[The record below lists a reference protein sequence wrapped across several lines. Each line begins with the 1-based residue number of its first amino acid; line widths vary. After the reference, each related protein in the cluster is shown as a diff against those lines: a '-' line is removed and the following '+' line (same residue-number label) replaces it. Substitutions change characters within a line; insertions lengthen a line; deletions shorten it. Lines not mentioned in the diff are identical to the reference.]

1 MVDFRHL
8 ALPRKGEQDFMADPD
23 FSLAA
28 LKRIIEEFA
37 AFVANKG
44 SVSESD
50 TRVKLVDRVLVQV
63 LGWPEEVITREEH
76 VDSGFIDYSLIVQTR
91 RYVAVEAKK
100 EGVAFTFPE
109 TTSKTLKLSGSLL
122 TNKAISDA
130 ITQVRGYCDDGGI
143 RYAIATNGDA
153 WIVFRAIR
161 EDLPWRQG
169 NARIFP
175 TLQYVESHFTDFWNL
190 LSFGAVQRGSLDE
203 EFGPS
208 KRTPRKLERVVDQ
221 LYGADLPLQR
231 NRLHIQLHPLI
242 QKIFEDIAN
251 QDPVEILQSCYVHA
265 ASLRI
270 VAKDLN
276 AVIVDAM
283 PRFLKQ
289 QGTESLTQGPYDAG
303 LFGTAVAQA
312 LTSSGGQLYLILGGI
327 GSGKTTF
334 MKRYQRTVGK
344 AVLDSRGIWFHL
356 DFLEAP
362 VDPSGLEKLAWQ
374 GILDQLRNRYHDMN
388 LETRHSIKKA
398 FADKIEVVSQTIRAY
413 MLPAGGLDKEISPY
427 LQKWQ
432 DDVADYVPRL
442 LRILKND
449 KHLSPVVF
457 IDNVDQLSPSYQSQV
472 FLLAERI
479 TRTVGSISVLALR
492 EESYYTASIQKTLTA
507 FTSRKFHIASPH
519 FRKLIDNRIKFA
531 LRILVDGKG
540 PVEYVFPSGVSV
552 DRKAIA
558 DLLRI
563 IEVSIFQQNRNIA
576 RFIEA
581 LCFGN
586 MRQALDMFTMFMT
599 SGATDVDKM
608 LNIYRKSG
616 AYYVAFHEFVKSIM
630 LGERRYY
637 KDQAS
642 AIINVFD
649 CGSERNSS
657 HFTSLRII
665 RALLVRRGEW
675 NREGQGFVDIAQL
688 LSMSEDVFDNR
699 EDVLRSLNRLVARQL
714 IEANTKSTETISGAS
729 HVRVTSAGWYYSS
742 FLVKAFSYVDL
753 VLQDTPLDDT
763 QLAHKLRNYVEQV
776 DNLSDREEQ
785 KLERMLVR
793 FARVRSFLDY
803 LLSEEQREEKQFDLE
818 KRGGIWAES
827 FVLIIRSQVEKEI
840 AWIRKRYEENRE
852 RYAEDIHIDSD
863 GLDLDNS
870 YDNEEDEDEEE
881 PQTSLDQ
888 S

>member
-1 MVDFRHL
+1 V
-8 ALPRKGEQDFMADPD
+8 ADPD
-23 FSLAA
+23 SALTA
-28 LKRIIEEFA
+28 LKHIIEEFA
-37 AFVANKG
+37 AFVADRG
-44 SVSESD
+44 SASEAD
-50 TRVKLVDRVLVQV
+50 TRVKLIDRVLVQV

-76 VDSGFIDYSLIVQTR
+76 VNSGFIDYSLVIQTR

-109 TTSKTLKLSGSLL
+109 TSSKTLKLSGPLL
-122 TNKAISDA
+122 TDKAISNA
-130 ITQVRGYCDDGGI
+130 IKQVRAYCDDGGI
-143 RYAIATNGDA
+143 RYAIATNGTA

-161 EDLPWRQG
+161 EDMSWRDG
-169 NARIFP
+169 SARIFP
-175 TLQYVESHFTDFWNL
+175 SLLYIENNFTDFWNL

-208 KRTPRKLERVVDQ
+208 KRTPRKLERVVDR
-221 LYGADLPLQR
+221 LYDADLPLQR

-265 ASLRI
+265 ASLKI
-270 VAKDLN
+270 VAEDLN
-276 AVIVDAM
+276 AVIVDAV

-289 QGTESLTQGPYDAG
+289 LGTEALTQGPYDAG
-303 LFGTAVAQA
+303 SFGTAVAQA
-312 LTSSGGQLYLILGGI
+312 LTSNAGQLYLILGGI

-374 GILDQLRNRYHDMN
+374 GILDQLRSRYHDKN
-388 LETRHSIKKA
+388 LETRHNIKKA
-398 FADKIEVVSQTIRAY
+398 FTDKIEVISQTIRAY

-432 DDVADYVPRL
+432 DDVADYVPRF
-442 LRILKND
+442 LRIMKND
-449 KHLSPVVF
+449 KQLSSVVF
-457 IDNVDQLSPSYQSQV
+457 IDNVDQLSPAYQAQV

-479 TRTVGSISVLALR
+479 TRTVGSVTVLALR

-531 LRILVDGKG
+531 LKILVDGKG
-540 PVEYVFPSGVSV
+540 PVEYVFPGGVSV
-552 DRKAIA
+552 DRNAIA

-608 LNIYRKSG
+608 INIYRKSG

-642 AIINVFD
+642 TVINVFD

-657 HFTSLRII
+657 HFTCLRII
-665 RALLVRRGEW
+665 RALSVRRGEW
-675 NREGQGFVDIAQL
+675 NREGQGFVDIASL

-699 EDVLRSLNRLVARQL
+699 EDVIRSLNRLVGRQL

-742 FLVKAFSYVDL
+742 FLVKAFSYLDL

-763 QLAHKLRNYVEQV
+763 ELANKLRTYVEQV

-785 KLERMLVR
+785 KLDRMHVR
-793 FARVRSFLDY
+793 FTRVRNFLDY
-803 LLSEEQREEKQFDLE
+803 LFREEQREERQFDLA
-818 KRGGIWAES
+818 KRGGIWADS
-827 FVLIIRSQVEKEI
+827 FVVPIRSQIENEI
-840 AWIRKRYEENRE
+840 KWIRRRLEENRE
-852 RYAEDIHIDSD
+852 RYAEDIHIHSDTPDVDDSYQNA
-863 GLDLDNS
+863 G
-870 YDNEEDEDEEE
+870 YEDEDQEE
-881 PQTSLDQ
+881 PESALDQ

>member
-1 MVDFRHL
+1 M
-8 ALPRKGEQDFMADPD
+8 PDPD
-23 FSLAA
+23 SALIA
-28 LKRIIEEFA
+28 LKQVIQEFA
-37 AFVANKG
+37 AFVAGRG
-44 SVSESD
+44 SVSEAD
-50 TRVKLVDRVLVQV
+50 TRVKLIDRVLVQV

-76 VDSGFIDYSLIVQTR
+76 VESGFIDYSLVVQTR

-100 EGVAFTFPE
+100 GGVAFAFPE
-109 TTSKTLKLSGSLL
+109 TSSKTLKLSGPLL
-122 TNKAISDA
+122 TDRAISNA
-130 ITQVRGYCDDGGI
+130 ITQVRGYCDDAGI
-143 RYAIATNGDA
+143 RYAIATNGNA

-175 TLQYVESHFTDFWNL
+175 TLQYIETNFTDFWNL
-190 LSFGAVQRGSLDE
+190 LSFGAVQQGSLDE

-208 KRTPRKLERVVDQ
+208 KRTPRKLERVVDR
-221 LYGADLPLQR
+221 LYNADLPLQR
-231 NRLHIQLHPLI
+231 NRLHTQLHPLI
-242 QKIFEDIAN
+242 QKIFEDIAK

-270 VAKDLN
+270 VAQDLN
-276 AVIVDAM
+276 AVIVDAI

-289 QGTESLTQGPYDAG
+289 EGTEALSQGPDDAG
-303 LFGTAVAQA
+303 RFGTAVARA
-312 LTSSGGQLYLILGGI
+312 LTSSSGQLYLILGGI

-334 MKRYQRTVGK
+334 IKRYQRTVGK
-344 AVLDSRGIWFHL
+344 DVLDSRGIWFHL

-374 GILDQLRNRYHDMN
+374 GILDQLRSRYHDKN
-388 LETRHSIKKA
+388 LETRHNIKKA
-398 FADKIEVVSQTIRAY
+398 FADKIDVISQTIRAY

-432 DDVADYVPRL
+432 EDVTDYAPRL
-442 LRILKND
+442 LRIVKND
-449 KHLSPVVF
+449 RQLPAVVF
-457 IDNVDQLSPSYQSQV
+457 IDNVDQLSPAYQAQV

-531 LRILVDGKG
+531 LKILVDGKG

-552 DRKAIA
+552 DRNAIA

-642 AIINVFD
+642 AIMNVFD

-657 HFTSLRII
+657 HFTCLRII
-665 RALLVRRGEW
+665 RALFCSTRRMEPRGS
-675 NREGQGFVDIAQL
+675 G
-688 LSMSEDVFDNR
+688 
-699 EDVLRSLNRLVARQL
+699 LRRNCAAAEPERRCLRKPGGCASFIEPIGRQ
-714 IEANTKSTETISGAS
+714 TI
-729 HVRVTSAGWYYSS
+729 
-742 FLVKAFSYVDL
+742 D
-753 VLQDTPLDDT
+753 
-763 QLAHKLRNYVEQV
+763 
-776 DNLSDREEQ
+776 
-785 KLERMLVR
+785 
-793 FARVRSFLDY
+793 
-803 LLSEEQREEKQFDLE
+803 
-818 KRGGIWAES
+818 
-827 FVLIIRSQVEKEI
+827 RSQ
-840 AWIRKRYEENRE
+840 
-852 RYAEDIHIDSD
+852 H
-863 GLDLDNS
+863 
-870 YDNEEDEDEEE
+870 
-881 PQTSLDQ
+881 
-888 S
+888 